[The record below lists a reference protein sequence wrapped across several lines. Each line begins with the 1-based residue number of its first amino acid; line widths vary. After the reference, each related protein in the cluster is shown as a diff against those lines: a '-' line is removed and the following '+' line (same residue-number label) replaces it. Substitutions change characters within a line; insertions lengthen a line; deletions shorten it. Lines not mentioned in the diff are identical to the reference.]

1 MDLLPLHI
9 QSLRLWVGQCQLKQ
23 PTKMK
28 KQDLVLA
35 KKALAARQVKTEHK
49 VGGIYPV
56 LDVCD

>member
-1 MDLLPLHI
+1 MDLPSLHI
-9 QSLRLWVGQCQLKQ
+9 QSLRHWVGQCQLKH

-49 VGGIYPV
+49 VGGIYQV
-56 LDVCD
+56 LDICA